1 MREQVQGQSNFL
13 AEQQIFLEVVYTNFF
28 LNLDPPL
35 VHIRI
40 EFQISPKKS
49 LLSWSHQNTLDI
61 EYLQP

>member
-13 AEQQIFLEVVYTNFF
+13 AEQQIFLEVMYTKF
-28 LNLDPPL
+28 LNLDLPL

-49 LLSWSHQNTLDI
+49 LLS
-61 EYLQP
+61 

>member
-13 AEQQIFLEVVYTNFF
+13 AEQQIFLEVMYTKF
-28 LNLDPPL
+28 LNLDLPL